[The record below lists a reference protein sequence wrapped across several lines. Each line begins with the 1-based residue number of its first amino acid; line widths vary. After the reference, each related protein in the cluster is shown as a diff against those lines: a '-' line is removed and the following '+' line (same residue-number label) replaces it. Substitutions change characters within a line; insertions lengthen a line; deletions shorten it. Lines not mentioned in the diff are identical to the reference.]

1 MRKEFKMNVSDIK
14 KRICD
19 LKVVKFDDL
28 NMDEIY
34 GGVEPF
40 SDEGFALFKDY
51 VEKNNA
57 YYYGRTDG
65 NFDLFEAFKLAI
77 ENGSEMLIIE
87 NLS

>member
-19 LKVVKFDDL
+19 LKVIEIDDL
-28 NMDEIY
+28 NMEEIY
-34 GGVEPF
+34 EGVEPF
-40 SDEGFALFKDY
+40 SDEGFDRFNEY
-51 VEKNNA
+51 VAKNNA
-57 YYYGRTDG
+57 YYYGRTKD

-77 ENGSEMLIIE
+77 ENGCEMLIIE